1 VASSSPSRT
10 RDRRLEVRTTEE
22 ERDVIVRA
30 AATEGTDLTSFVVS
44 HLLEVAQQVL
54 ADRERF
60 SLSAEAAAAWEAANN
75 RPARELPGLRRL
87 LERPT
92 PFGV

>member
-1 VASSSPSRT
+1 MASSSPSRT